1 MMSRQISKQSGQTLV
16 ASLIVIAIIAIL
28 AVVMLKG
35 SFGEGKSSRPDGRG
49 TTIPGAVMA
58 KAEDTECKQYLSQ
71 VRMSLQMSHTSDDA
85 YPETIEGT
93 NLGSTFYEC
102 PLGGEKYN
110 YDSHAGKVSCPHP
123 GHEKL

>member
-1 MMSRQISKQSGQTLV
+1 MNSRLRAGQTLV
-16 ASLIVIAIIAIL
+16 ASLIVVAIICIL

-35 SFGEGKSSRPDGRG
+35 TFGEGKSSRPDGKG

-58 KAEDTECKQYLSQ
+58 KAQDTECKQYLQQ
-71 VRMSLQMSHTSDDA
+71 VRMSIQVTQTSTDA
-85 YPETIEGT
+85 FPATIEET

-110 YDSHAGKVSCPHP
+110 YDPNTGKVSCPHP